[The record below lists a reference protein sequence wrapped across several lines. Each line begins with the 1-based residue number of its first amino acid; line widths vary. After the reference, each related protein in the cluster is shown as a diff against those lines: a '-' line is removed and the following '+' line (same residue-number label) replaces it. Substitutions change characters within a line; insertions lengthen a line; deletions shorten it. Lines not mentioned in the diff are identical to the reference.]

1 MQFIQGT
8 NRHQT
13 YFSRLNDQVGTDNP
27 VRLMDAFVDKLDLQ
41 KLGFINTIHKS
52 EGRPPYAPGVLLK
65 LYLYGYLNKI
75 RSSRKLEKECSR
87 NIELQWL
94 LQNLQPNYHTIA
106 DFRKLHVV
114 ALQSMFRLY
123 VHFLDE
129 AGLLGKTTIAVDG
142 SKFKAVNSKK
152 NNYNQ
157 KKIDK
162 HQQFIKD
169 KAEKYL
175 QELDE
180 LDKQEQASNKE
191 ELQAKREKIQQGL
204 EKLKERT
211 IKYDSLQQ
219 QLNNTTDKQIS
230 STDPDSRS
238 IIIVKNI
245 VEVAY
250 NVQNVVGDKH
260 NLIVQTQATNTN
272 DGKALHK
279 AAMQAKQNLQL
290 QKEDALMALAD
301 KGYHTGAELKACQ
314 QDKIITHVA
323 YKEQPGVKHI
333 ANEFLAESFC
343 YDKQADTYTCPAGAV
358 LTSLG
363 TWHNKKGEAGETSY
377 RFKTYRT
384 DACKNCPLKNQCT
397 KLPKRIIQRSE
408 YQDAVDIND
417 NNIKQNPQ
425 YYKRRQAIVEHPFG
439 TIKRHWGYTHT
450 LLKGMQKVNG
460 EMNLIMFCYNFLR
473 TKNILGF
480 DKMLEAIKN
489 WQPNYS
495 KIVCAL
501 KNGLIKMIYSQNKPS
516 HFLNNSPIVFLRL
529 LRSTA
534 LSLTLNCT
542 DCFLWERAFFHSLT
556 SRACRSTGISTVSAR
571 NR

>member
-1 MQFIQGT
+1 MQFITGQH
-8 NRHQT
+8 RHQT
-13 YFSRLNDQVGTDNP
+13 YFASLEDQVSADNP
-27 VRLMDAFVDKLDLQ
+27 VRLIDAFIDKVDLQ
-41 KLGFINTIHKS
+41 QLGFQKTVHHS

-65 LYLYGYLNKI
+65 LYLYGYLHKI
-75 RSSRKLEKECSR
+75 RSSRKLERECSR

-94 LQNLQPNYHTIA
+94 LQNLQPNYHTIS
-106 DFRKLHVV
+106 DFRKLHAP

-123 VHFLDE
+123 VHFLSD

-180 LDKQEQASNKE
+180 LDKQEQTSNKE
-191 ELQAKREKIQQGL
+191 ELQPHRDKIKQGI
-204 EKLKERT
+204 EKLKERS

-219 QLNNTTDKQIS
+219 QLDNTTDKQIS
-230 STDPDSRS
+230 TTDSDSRS
-238 IIIVKNI
+238 ILITKSI

-250 NVQNVVGDKH
+250 NVQNVVDDKH
-260 NLIVQTQATNTN
+260 NLIVQTEATNSN

-279 AAMQAKQNLQL
+279 AAVQAKQNLQL
-290 QKEDALMALAD
+290 GKEDTLMLLAD
-301 KGYHTGAELKACQ
+301 KGYHTGAELQHCQ
-314 QDKIITHVA
+314 QENMQTHVA
-323 YKEQPGVKHI
+323 YKEQPSVKHI
-333 ANEFLAESFC
+333 ANEFLAESFN
-343 YDKQADTYTCPAGAV
+343 YDKATDSYLCPAGAT

-363 TWHNKKGEAGETSY
+363 TWHNKKGEANETSF

-384 DACKNCPLKNQCT
+384 GACKGCALKSQCT
-397 KLPKRIIQRSE
+397 KLNKRIIQRSE

-425 YYKRRQAIVEHPFG
+425 YYKRRQAICEHPFG
-439 TIKRHWGYTHT
+439 TIKRHFGFTHT
-450 LLKGMQKVNG
+450 LLKGLQKVNG
-460 EMNLIMFCYNFLR
+460 EMNLIMFCYNFMR

-480 DKMLEAIKN
+480 DKMLETIKN
-489 WQPNYS
+489 WQPDYR

-501 KNGLIKMIYSQNKPS
+501 KNGFIKRIYLQNKPS
-516 HFLNNSPIVFLRL
+516 FFLNTHPLLFLR
-529 LRSTA
+529 
-534 LSLTLNCT
+534 
-542 DCFLWERAFFHSLT
+542 AF
-556 SRACRSTGISTVSAR
+556 
-571 NR
+571 

>member
-8 NRHQT
+8 SRQQS
-13 YFSRLNDQVGTDNP
+13 YFATLEDQVATDNP
-27 VRLMDAFVDKLDLQ
+27 VRLIDAFIDKLELE
-41 KLGFINTIHKS
+41 KLGFTKTVHKS
-52 EGRPPYAPGVLLK
+52 EGRPPYAPAVLLK

-87 NIELQWL
+87 NTELQWL
-94 LQNLQPNYHTIA
+94 LQQLQPNYHTIA
-106 DFRKLHVV
+106 DFRKAH
-114 ALQSMFRLY
+114 AQPLQSMFKLY
-123 VHFLDE
+123 VQFLGD

-162 HQQFIKD
+162 HQQFIAD
-169 KAEKYL
+169 KTAKYL

-180 LDKQEQASNKE
+180 LDKQENSTDDG
-191 ELQAKREKIQQGL
+191 LQIKKEKIAQGL
-204 EKLKERT
+204 AKLKERT
-211 IKYDSLQQ
+211 IKYDTLQQ

-250 NVQNVVGDKH
+250 NVQNAVDDKH
-260 NLIVQTQATNTN
+260 NLIVHTQATNTN

-279 AAMQAKQNLQL
+279 AAIQAKNNLQL
-290 QKEDALMALAD
+290 QKEDRLMLLAD
-301 KGYHTGAELKACQ
+301 KGYHTGAELNECQ
-314 QDKIITHVA
+314 QENMTTHVA
-323 YKEQPGVKHI
+323 YKEQPSVKHI
-333 ANEFLAESFC
+333 STEFLSENFD
-343 YDKQADTYTCPAGAV
+343 YDKLTDSYTCPAGAV

-363 TWHNKKGEAGETSY
+363 TWHNKKGEANETSY

-384 DACKNCPLKNQCT
+384 DACKTCVLKHQCT
-397 KLPKRIIQRSE
+397 KLPKRIIHRSE

-417 NNIKQNPQ
+417 NNIKQNPK

-439 TIKRHWGYTHT
+439 TMKRHWGYTHT
-450 LLKGMQKVNG
+450 LLKGLQKVNG
-460 EMNLIMFCYNFLR
+460 EMNLIMFCYNFMR

-489 WQPNYS
+489 WKPDYN
-495 KIVCAL
+495 KVVCAI
-501 KNGLIKMIYSQNKPS
+501 KNAICKLLYGQNKPS
-516 HFLNNSPIVFLRL
+516 FFLSAKRL
-529 LRSTA
+529 L
-534 LSLTLNCT
+534 
-542 DCFLWERAFFHSLT
+542 FLKVA
-556 SRACRSTGISTVSAR
+556 
-571 NR
+571 